1 MTHKNVKMNKPL
13 GLHIILENP
22 PEGVLFGL
30 QKGKGSHYDIIQ
42 KQTSIGQ
49 DLHFNLTAEVK
60 ADVDGAPD
68 FFGESIHGVRKGR
81 FIYINIGTSAGQ
93 LNSVWSRRLKIPLSG
108 ITGAMLDKI
117 AENAAFIL
125 ETKVNGRG
133 KDGSPN
139 CATVKPFGGWSINM
153 SVI

>member
-1 MTHKNVKMNKPL
+1 MKKTIQ
-13 GLHIILENP
+13 LHIILENP

-30 QKGKGSHYDIIQ
+30 QKGKGTRYETIQ
-42 KQTSIGQ
+42 KQISVAQ

-60 ADVDGAPD
+60 ADVDGALD
-68 FFGESIHGVRKGR
+68 FFGESIHGARNGR

-93 LNSVWSRRLKIPLSG
+93 IDSCWSRRLKIPLSG
-108 ITGAMLDKI
+108 ITWAILDKI
-117 AENAAFIL
+117 GENAPFIL

-139 CATVKPFGGWSINM
+139 CATVKPFGGWF
-153 SVI
+153 VKKGA